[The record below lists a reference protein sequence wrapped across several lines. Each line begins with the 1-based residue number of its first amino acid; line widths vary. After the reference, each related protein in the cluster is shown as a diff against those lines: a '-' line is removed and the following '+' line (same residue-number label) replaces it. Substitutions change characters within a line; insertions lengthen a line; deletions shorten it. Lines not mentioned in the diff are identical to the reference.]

1 MARTIT
7 QFKPMASPNLS
18 PSIAALGGAARSVQ
32 QGFETLRATMEGI
45 GEAREKEQANKAIME
60 GLSKGLTTRDQIQT
74 YAAGLGLRDEA
85 ALKVVGALN
94 KDLLGDR
101 QERAAAIKEST
112 DALFGSLV
120 TGTSEGQN
128 PEQVLRTLGQGK
140 DPLIVA
146 QAAERFHQH
155 QKEMDSMTDRE
166 RAQVNFHQ
174 KTVAANSRA
183 MLAAGQAAISK
194 AKAALSAQDPAID
207 PAMMNKVG
215 ATTDFGGNIRAILG
229 PQIDS
234 GLLKGPFNWVA
245 GKLQGA
251 ATGDEAIRVLESKKK
266 ELMGTGQFNDTE
278 ATSLLIQAIQMS
290 PDAHDLAVGTG
301 IKEDVLKRDLQVLG
315 DRYVKQKTERGRIA
329 QMEVDLH
336 SRVAAYNKK
345 GFEENM
351 RLVDSF
357 RGIGTPTPT
366 TAFAPPTIKPTGTR
380 APAPSQAAEA
390 YAAQFGPTREA
401 AAQAGPTTANLATLN
416 RAATATG
423 IQEETIPPEEIL
435 RAQVRGTTPEGA
447 ANNILGQNLTKTQES
462 KLIADTQKRA
472 REEELKKAGG
482 FTFPNI
488 FRGIGEAISGLERAT
503 SSPEARARLVKAT
516 GGKVKKD
523 GVSIPESSRLARV
536 NNNPLNL
543 TYVTGKDGKP
553 VWEGATEGEEGFAKF
568 ETPEQGIE
576 AGKQQIRVDAG
587 RGHTLNSFIYKFAP
601 PIENDTEGYID
612 FLKKELNITG
622 NPKLSDIDPEA
633 LLKAMAQMESG
644 TTIN

>member
-45 GEAREKEQANKAIME
+45 GEAREEEQANKAIME

-101 QERAAAIKEST
+101 QERSAAIKEST

-183 MLAAGQAAISK
+183 MLAAGQASINK

-207 PAMMNKVG
+207 PAMMKKVG

-251 ATGDEAIRVLESKKK
+251 TTGDAAIEFLESKKK
-266 ELMGTGQFNDTE
+266 ELMGTDQFNDTE

-290 PDAHDLAVGTG
+290 PEAHDLAVGTG
-301 IKEDVLKRDLQVLG
+301 INEDVLKRDLQVLG
-315 DRYVKQKTERGRIA
+315 DRYVRQKAERGRIA
-329 QMEVDLH
+329 QMEVDLQ

-357 RGIGTPTPT
+357 RWIGTPTPT
-366 TAFAPPTIKPTGTR
+366 TAFAPPTIKPAGTR

-401 AAQAGPTTANLATLN
+401 AAQAGPTTANAERL
-416 RAATATG
+416 
-423 IQEETIPPEEIL
+423 L
-435 RAQVRGTTPEGA
+435 REQVRTPPTEDTGR
-447 ANNILGQNLTKTQES
+447 LTYS
-462 KLIADTQKRA
+462 I
-472 REEELKKAGG
+472 
-482 FTFPNI
+482 N
-488 FRGIGEAISGLERAT
+488 
-503 SSPEARARLVKAT
+503 PET
-516 GGKVKKD
+516 GGLTPVEPKVN
-523 GVSIPESSRLARV
+523 IPESSRLARV

-553 VWEGATEGEEGFAKF
+553 VWKGATKGEEGFAQF

-576 AGKQQIRVDAG
+576 AGKQQIRVDAN

-601 PIENDTEGYID
+601 PTDNDTEGYID

>member
-45 GEAREKEQANKAIME
+45 GEAREEEQANKAIME

-101 QERAAAIKEST
+101 QERSAAIKEST

-183 MLAAGQAAISK
+183 MLAAGQASINK

-207 PAMMNKVG
+207 PAMMKKVG

-251 ATGDEAIRVLESKKK
+251 TTGDAAIEFLESKKK
-266 ELMGTGQFNDTE
+266 ELMGTDQFNDTE

-290 PDAHDLAVGTG
+290 PEAHDLAVGTG
-301 IKEDVLKRDLQVLG
+301 INEDVLKRDLQVLG
-315 DRYVKQKTERGRIA
+315 DRYVRQKAERGRIA
-329 QMEVDLH
+329 QMEVDLQ

-357 RGIGTPTPT
+357 RWIGTPTPT
-366 TAFAPPTIKPTGTR
+366 TAFAPPTIKPAGTR

-401 AAQAGPTTANLATLN
+401 AAQAGPTTANAERL
-416 RAATATG
+416 
-423 IQEETIPPEEIL
+423 L
-435 RAQVRGTTPEGA
+435 REQVRTPPTEDTGR
-447 ANNILGQNLTKTQES
+447 LTYS
-462 KLIADTQKRA
+462 I
-472 REEELKKAGG
+472 
-482 FTFPNI
+482 N
-488 FRGIGEAISGLERAT
+488 
-503 SSPEARARLVKAT
+503 PET
-516 GGKVKKD
+516 GGLTPVEPKVN
-523 GVSIPESSRLARV
+523 IPESSRLARV

-553 VWEGATEGEEGFAKF
+553 VWKGATKGEEGFAKF

-576 AGKQQIRVDAG
+576 AGKQQIRVDAN

-601 PIENDTEGYID
+601 PTDNDTEGYID